1 MRCWRSHSGQHF
13 ITVARSPVTRAKKD
27 RQCPFS
33 MGWPEV
39 MNHSSSTGWIWRLW
53 ASSGFWTGRGSSRL
67 PQQETGGLPG
77 GGDEIAAL
85 GADKKS
91 NVFHASSCVVGFRET
106 AGEQSGQIHAQLEGQ
121 GGQQGEVRGPQ
132 SALPLGDGPVA
143 DSQQLGQPLL
153 GQPFFQP
160 QTRISA
166 PVFF

>member
-1 MRCWRSHSGQHF
+1 
-13 ITVARSPVTRAKKD
+13 
-27 RQCPFS
+27 

-67 PQQETGGLPG
+67 PQQET
-77 GGDEIAAL
+77 AASPV
-85 GADKKS
+85 AVMRS
-91 NVFHASSCVVGFRET
+91 PHW
-106 AGEQSGQIHAQLEGQ
+106 
-121 GGQQGEVRGPQ
+121 GQQGEVRGPQ

-160 QTRISA
+160 QDPDQRTGLFLIHRA
-166 PVFF
+166 PSF